1 MRQPLIR
8 RAARQWAHDWG
19 ALVGAGLMFS
29 CVLLALSP
37 DISALIRGQG
47 TVTDGVTA
55 TPSIPK
61 DFASAVY
68 YPTRAFVEGVCPYDA
83 ARYVPRFPTPAPASP
98 YLPGTL
104 LLHLPFGL
112 MGPDVSALVYKAVSI
127 GLTLMLA
134 YSALRLNAV
143 RVSGAAVLL
152 IASLIVLSRPGRM
165 NLILGQVT
173 LQFVLAGYVA
183 LAFARGRPWVSALG
197 LAVCMFKPTFGVPL
211 GLLLLAQGH
220 RRPVLFGAAAVAII
234 NLPLLV
240 VLSDQ
245 AGGATPLAKHLMQ
258 TALGMQAVTSNDPS
272 LSAARVDGVAL
283 MSRLWGRPLSPVA
296 QVLTGGA
303 VLSLAALALRS
314 RLVRGSDS
322 YPGLSSGIIGSAVL
336 LSVYHQAYDLLFL
349 TLPFVALVYGRLPQ
363 PIHAP
368 AVRLPLLALFTFLAM
383 NYAVGASVLSRFGL
397 VVESGGHQAIMRE
410 PVAVILTSLNGLA
423 LLAVFVAYVT
433 IALRSWVLTPSPRYP
448 NSVPSSSR
456 F

>member
-8 RAARQWAHDWG
+8 RVARQWAHDWG
-19 ALVGAGLMFS
+19 ALVGTGLMFS
-29 CVLLALSP
+29 CVLLLALSP

-47 TVTDGVTA
+47 TVTDGITA

-83 ARYVPRFPTPAPASP
+83 ARYYPAFQHPLQHRRTPRHAAPASSVWADAP
-98 YLPGTL
+98 RC
-104 LLHLPFGL
+104 
-112 MGPDVSALVYKAVSI
+112 VRLVYKAVGI
-127 GLTLMLA
+127 GLTLILA

-152 IASLIVLSRPGRM
+152 LASLIVLSRPGRM

-220 RRPVLFGAAAVAII
+220 WRPVLFGAAAVAII

-272 LSAARVDGVAL
+272 LSAAGWMA
-283 MSRLWGRPLSPVA
+283 SP
-296 QVLTGGA
+296 
-303 VLSLAALALRS
+303 S
-314 RLVRGSDS
+314 
-322 YPGLSSGIIGSAVL
+322 
-336 LSVYHQAYDLLFL
+336 
-349 TLPFVALVYGRLPQ
+349 
-363 PIHAP
+363 
-368 AVRLPLLALFTFLAM
+368 
-383 NYAVGASVLSRFGL
+383 
-397 VVESGGHQAIMRE
+397 
-410 PVAVILTSLNGLA
+410 
-423 LLAVFVAYVT
+423 
-433 IALRSWVLTPSPRYP
+433 
-448 NSVPSSSR
+448 
-456 F
+456 